1 MEANGGPHLA
11 AAEEVSMKMNDKD
24 AREELQTE
32 VKEINAEAEIVH
44 KDEGKT
50 EAGKKDN
57 KDNPKSKE
65 DDGDRGAEE
74 NEYDDGET
82 KSDNFG
88 RGMNA
93 NSDEEERERS
103 KEEIDRKEVRGKEG
117 KDRFLLMLLKLS
129 VVLKLSMLLKLSIF
143 VFSIHLTG
151 YRKYKVCQ

>member
-32 VKEINAEAEIVH
+32 VKEINAEAEIVD

-57 KDNPKSKE
+57 KDNQKSKE
-65 DDGDRGAEE
+65 DDGDRGPK
-74 NEYDDGET
+74 NEHDDGET
-82 KSDNFG
+82 KSDNFR
-88 RGMNA
+88 RGMSA
-93 NSDEEERERS
+93 KRGEEERERS

-129 VVLKLSMLLKLSIF
+129 VVLKLSIF